1 MKIAPDL
8 KFTKADFYR
17 NIFTVYIDATYY
29 CSTCLVKIMS
39 PYRTHMQDWR
49 ILSINF
55 TRDKLEDMDIS
66 LANIWFLV
74 VRLEANTSNL
84 YFSKGVFTKLTSYY
98 ENLEYW

>member
-8 KFTKADFYR
+8 KFTKTDFYR

-39 PYRTHMQDWR
+39 PYRTHRQDLR

-55 TRDKLEDMDIS
+55 TRDELEDMDIS
-66 LANIWFLV
+66 F
-74 VRLEANTSNL
+74 TSKPFNL
-84 YFSKGVFTKLTSYY
+84 YENSQTS
-98 ENLEYW
+98 LI